1 METKEIELK
10 LTVAEVNGVLSALGQ
25 MPFAQVSTL
34 IQKIQQQAAPQVQA
48 FVAPAEE
55 YTGSQI
61 MENQQFIN
69 LFLGIGLTVMG
80 WFARELWAAV
90 KDLKTDLAKLRENL
104 PKDYIAKDDY
114 KEDIREIKSMLAK
127 IFEKLENKADK

>member
-1 METKEIELK
+1 
-10 LTVAEVNGVLSALGQ
+10 
-25 MPFAQVSTL
+25 
-34 IQKIQQQAAPQVQA
+34 
-48 FVAPAEE
+48 
-55 YTGSQI
+55 

-69 LFLGIGLTVMG
+69 LFFGVGLTVMG

-127 IFEKLENKADK
+127 IFEKLEKRLTNETAFYVGCLIWTG